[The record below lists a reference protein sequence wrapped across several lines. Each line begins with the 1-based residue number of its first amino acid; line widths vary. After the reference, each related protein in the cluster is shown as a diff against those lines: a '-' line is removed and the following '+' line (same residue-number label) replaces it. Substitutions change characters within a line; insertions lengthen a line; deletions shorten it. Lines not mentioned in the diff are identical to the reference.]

1 MDNINFKL
9 EGLSCP
15 ACIKLASLRFK
26 KIPGV
31 QDVSI
36 DLESGQA
43 KVSGDSINLE
53 ALKKSLEGTN
63 YSITK

>member
-9 EGLSCP
+9 TGLSCQ
-15 ACIKLASLRFK
+15 ACIKLASSRFK

-31 QDVSI
+31 QEVSI
-36 DLESGQA
+36 DLESGQTE
-43 KVSGDSINLE
+43 VSGDSINLE

-63 YSITK
+63 YSITE